1 MLPRVVLR
9 LDELIAQADSPLDRE
24 CLKAERA
31 GVLARLGL
39 MADAR
44 FALAGLRTQSQR
56 HRSPRLN
63 AWVWIVDGLI
73 THFESIG
80 DEARDKF
87 QRAWLQAEAAQD
99 RPMMALSSAWL
110 AVGAFNASDLPA
122 LQRHVA
128 NALRLAEPDEH
139 ATQAR
144 AGLVLADAYRF
155 AGDEPSSR
163 RWYLAARSHAS
174 ADGDSS
180 MISALLHNMAAMRA
194 GRIGLEDAFG
204 RANLDEA
211 RQVLLETESTA
222 NYDGGA
228 GAAALTAMVPLMR
241 AQLMMV
247 LGRVEDSLALLEA
260 CRDHAVAQGS
270 AHRDARILA
279 ERAWC
284 RMHLGHTAEALQ
296 DAELARQG
304 LAAQFDADDQAA
316 THARLARVLQATGD
330 AAAAALHQALAEQ
343 ALCQHEAAQRDMRV
357 VLDQAVSQGLPPK
370 A

>member
-110 AVGAFNASDLPA
+110 AVGAFNATDLPA
-122 LQRHVA
+122 LQRHIA
-128 NALRLAEPDEH
+128 TALRLAEPAEH

-144 AGLVLADAYRF
+144 VGLVLADAYRF

-180 MISALLHNMAAMRA
+180 MISALCNPVERTSSCTTPARAPANAGSSTTKRAPRGVTSSKAMEPLWRSTMAFEIDRPMPVPTPT
-194 GRIGLEDAFG
+194 GL
-204 RANLDEA
+204 
-211 RQVLLETESTA
+211 
-222 NYDGGA
+222 
-228 GAAALTAMVPLMR
+228 
-241 AQLMMV
+241 
-247 LGRVEDSLALLEA
+247 
-260 CRDHAVAQGS
+260 
-270 AHRDARILA
+270 
-279 ERAWC
+279 
-284 RMHLGHTAEALQ
+284 
-296 DAELARQG
+296 
-304 LAAQFDADDQAA
+304 
-316 THARLARVLQATGD
+316 
-330 AAAAALHQALAEQ
+330 
-343 ALCQHEAAQRDMRV
+343 V
-357 VLDQAVSQGLPPK
+357 VK
-370 A
+370 